1 MLDTRQFLLTKLA
14 EECAEVA
21 QRALKQQQF
30 GRDEFEPG
38 QEKTNGER
46 LFEEIIDLTTIIG
59 LLENIKEIPVLSLG
73 ECDKMVE
80 TKKAKILKY
89 RRYSQK
95 LGFVSPE
102 ICIRCGV
109 GKDHDQDGNCGICH
123 SLPDSHA
130 ADIKAT
136 R

>member
-14 EECAEVA
+14 EECVEVA
-21 QRALKQQQF
+21 QCALKQQQF
-30 GRDEFEPG
+30 GRDEKEPG

-46 LFEEIIDLTTIIG
+46 LFGEIIDLITVIG
-59 LLENIKEIPVLSLG
+59 LLDKIKEFPVLPMIDEMSA
-73 ECDKMVE
+73 
-80 TKKAKILKY
+80 AKIIKIQKY
-89 RRYSQK
+89 KQYSQK

-102 ICIRCGV
+102 VCIRCGV

-123 SLPDSHA
+123 KLPDSHA
-130 ADIKAT
+130 ADIKAA